1 MYYKIRN
8 TDCYYETNKDVILDI
23 VNNKILE
30 EDDDK
35 NITIT
40 INGYK
45 VTKRKV
51 WFKYLALFGISLP
64 FNRTEYYNY
73 LDFVDAKPTGSTYGM
88 DMMPILRKPIEFT
101 LNDTVYRL
109 IPRYSRYI
117 ISQDGELLDL
127 TNLRKIAKQY
137 SRTYGYYNYVLIDSL
152 YTPRR
157 TSISINKLIG
167 LAWLEND
174 DYVNKTQVDHID
186 GNKLNNHYSN
196 LRWVT
201 PKENIALRTN
211 INTITFPNSIELKDR
226 YTGEI
231 KTFSSQDDVYKNFGK
246 IYIPSVDKGVVIL
259 VEYKGR
265 EYLIRKNH
273 EGDWDNFKDY
283 RGLRYFG
290 GIIDLKAKNIITGEI
305 VRSDSCNNLAKAIGV
320 SGKAVSRRITIGED
334 NNLINN
340 TWLVRRVSEE
350 KWADETNDL
359 STSVKFRSEPV
370 SVLCITD
377 GTVKTFQSKKE
388 AGRAFNKT
396 NHQINNHLQKQ
407 LKFVHNGKLYQ
418 FQNVENKLVPLTGNS
433 K

>member
-88 DMMPILRKPIEFT
+88 DMMPILRKPIEFII
-101 LNDTVYRL
+101 NDTVYRL

-137 SRTYGYYNYVLIDSL
+137 SRTYGYYNYILIDSL

-211 INTITFPNSIELKDR
+211 NNTITFRNSIELKDR

-231 KTFSSQDDVYKNFGK
+231 KTFNSQDDVYKNFGMV
-246 IYIPSVDKGVVIL
+246 YIPSVAKGVVIL

-273 EGDWDNFKDY
+273 EGDWDNYKD
-283 RGLRYFG
+283 
-290 GIIDLKAKNIITGEI
+290 
-305 VRSDSCNNLAKAIGV
+305 
-320 SGKAVSRRITIGED
+320 
-334 NNLINN
+334 
-340 TWLVRRVSEE
+340 
-350 KWADETNDL
+350 
-359 STSVKFRSEPV
+359 
-370 SVLCITD
+370 
-377 GTVKTFQSKKE
+377 
-388 AGRAFNKT
+388 
-396 NHQINNHLQKQ
+396 
-407 LKFVHNGKLYQ
+407 
-418 FQNVENKLVPLTGNS
+418 
-433 K
+433 